1 MVYNLLVESGKE
13 AVFAEPDPLGREQQ
27 TYVAAALEGREMP
40 SWFRSNES
48 GKAIVAV
55 AAPIMA
61 GGETLGAVI
70 LQQGTDAILSLT
82 NEGLARLINLTLIT
96 TLLVAGGLLGYA
108 TWLSR
113 RIRRLSVAAEAA
125 LDNEALQ
132 SALPSALSEDEIGD
146 LSRSFSSVLRQ
157 LGDYNR
163 IAHATGDRHLVS
175 RKPRARTAQRG
186 RSRLHRTRA

>member
-1 MVYNLLVESGKE
+1 
-13 AVFAEPDPLGREQQ
+13 
-27 TYVAAALEGREMP
+27 
-40 SWFRSNES
+40 
-48 GKAIVAV
+48 
-55 AAPIMA
+55 MA

-70 LQQGTDAILSLT
+70 LQQGTEAILSLT

-132 SALPSALSEDEIGD
+132 SALPSALAEDEIGD

-157 LGDYNR
+157 LGDYNEYLKSLASKLSHELRTSSTNRSTRPVSVTPHARVKAR
-163 IAHATGDRHLVS
+163 ID
-175 RKPRARTAQRG
+175 
-186 RSRLHRTRA
+186 